1 MKIAIEGKAK
11 LASINFIKIKESYSS
26 QCPPDSINVS
36 KKYAV
41 KQNRIKRGLY
51 ICNGNIFNADCVGAY
66 NILRLYLHTIK
77 KDYPAYKML
86 SNPLKVA
93 V

>member
-1 MKIAIEGKAK
+1 MTLQEKLDLWVKITG
-11 LASINFIKIKESYSS
+11 
-26 QCPPDSINVS
+26 V
-36 KKYAV
+36 
-41 KQNRIKRGLY
+41 
-51 ICNGNIFNADCVGAY
+51 NADCVGAY

>member
-1 MKIAIEGKAK
+1 M
-11 LASINFIKIKESYSS
+11 
-26 QCPPDSINVS
+26 DSIQNS
-36 KKYAV
+36 IKKIIFERSCMTLQEKLDLWV
-41 KQNRIKRGLY
+41 KITGV
-51 ICNGNIFNADCVGAY
+51 NADCVGAY

-77 KDYPAYKML
+77 KDYPVYKML